1 MAKKIRMMKEHDGLG
16 IKIPDLARQKQIL
29 KKSYLDFLGAG
40 IFIFALTILVF
51 VVGLLV
57 EDSAHSKRIVFIA
70 VPILLWITIVFAF
83 FFLRR
88 LSLFGKFNKITTAS
102 EESKR
107 ITCCKVGFL
116 SKARSRA
123 SSVIICLI
131 FTDENGE
138 KYYAV
143 TEDIW
148 GDSKKA
154 IRAEYV
160 GAELSLVC
168 YKDTNF
174 VKDYAKRQ

>member
-1 MAKKIRMMKEHDGLG
+1 MAKNIRTMKEQDGLG

-70 VPILLWITIVFAF
+70 VPGLLWITIVFAF

-88 LSLFGKFNKITTAS
+88 LSLFGKFNKIAS
-102 EESKR
+102 ALEESKR

-116 SKARSRA
+116 SKARSRT
-123 SSVIICLI
+123 SSAIICLI

-148 GDSKKA
+148 EDSKKA

-160 GAELSLVC
+160 GSELSLVC

-174 VKDYAKRQ
+174 VKDYAKR